1 VARAEGI
8 LRLLI
13 VDDSMSDADA
23 IINSVRS
30 AGHAVR
36 ATREQS
42 LSGVENELRSRT
54 FDLILCR
61 DEVAGLLPA
70 DVIALTHSLVKDIPF
85 IVITSNKNNLEAL
98 FEIGANDVVM
108 FDDRE
113 RLQFAVGRELTHLFA
128 RRTARRNERA
138 LRESEKRSHALLESS
153 RDAVAYM
160 HEGMHIYVN
169 SAYLALFG
177 YDEIEDIDGLPFLDM
192 VQVDDHAKF
201 KASFRQFSE
210 QNEEK
215 LDEAL
220 AVQCVKADG
229 SVFKAEIVFSHARV
243 EGEDC
248 TQVVVRDE
256 VELLQ
261 DQMQSELLRDR
272 DFVTGLYSRLHF
284 MDELQ
289 QAIIKATAG
298 EGDSEVVY
306 LSIDNFVDLKE
317 KVGLRA
323 TDLVMKTCAEA
334 LKANLTEHEL
344 VGYYADSV
352 FALLMPTSSE
362 QDTIQRIESLSH
374 ILTSSISELENID
387 FELRCSGGVCRVSE
401 GVSTAFNALEN
412 AHSAYLKAL
421 QQNTTD
427 VKVGRYSAN
436 DELELTLETSEKAA
450 SDWREKYQNAINN
463 DEFYLHYQPIVGL
476 HGEEQEAYEV
486 LLRLDDE
493 FGQPY
498 NAQHLVA
505 QAEEINLMGEIDR
518 WVVRKALDKL
528 AEHSKIHPKT
538 RFFVKLSQQ
547 TISSQ
552 QFVDWL
558 SASLDAHSLSGS
570 ALTFEISETAAVEN
584 VELTRTLINSLR
596 EIGCEFAL
604 EHFGSGIDFSRSLEE
619 FELDYVKVNG
629 NFVQSMSAD
638 SENLAVVKT
647 IVDMSKQAGKA
658 CIAEFVSDANSLA
671 LLWQLGVDYAQGYY
685 IHEPSENLDYVFEG
699 VSA

>member
-1 VARAEGI
+1 MARAEGI

-85 IVITSNKNNLEAL
+85 IVITPNKDNLEAL
-98 FEIGANDVVM
+98 FEIGANDVVL
-108 FDDRE
+108 FDDKE
-113 RLQFAVGRELTHLFA
+113 RLQFAVSRELEHLFA

-169 SAYLALFG
+169 SAYLNLFG

-192 VQVDDHAKF
+192 VQVEDHAKF
-201 KASFRQFSE
+201 KTAFRLFSE

-215 LDEAL
+215 SDEAL
-220 AVQCVKADG
+220 RLHCVKADG
-229 SVFKAEIVFSHARV
+229 SNFKAEIVFSHARV

-256 VELLQ
+256 VELLE
-261 DQMQSELLRDR
+261 DQMQAELLRDR
-272 DFVTGLYSRLHF
+272 DFVTGLYSRLRF

-289 QAIIKATAG
+289 QAITKATEG
-298 EGDSEVVY
+298 QGDSEVVY
-306 LSIDNFVDLKE
+306 LSIDNFVNLKE
-317 KVGLRA
+317 QVGLRL
-323 TDLVMKTCAEA
+323 TDSVMKACAEA
-334 LKANLTEHEL
+334 LKASLTDGEL
-344 VGYYADSV
+344 VGYYSDSV
-352 FALLMPTSSE
+352 FALVLPTSSE
-362 QDTIQRIESLSH
+362 QEVITRIEALSL
-374 ILTSSISELENID
+374 IVTQSISDVDNID
-387 FELRCSGGVCRVSE
+387 FNLLCSGGVCRVSE
-401 GVSTAFNALEN
+401 GVSTAYNALEN
-412 AHSAYLKAL
+412 AHTAYLKAL
-421 QQNTTD
+421 NIQGEGVKVRRYSTDDDVESVIQETD
-427 VKVGRYSAN
+427 VADNQWQDKF
-436 DELELTLETSEKAA
+436 
-450 SDWREKYQNAINN
+450 QNAINN
-463 DEFYLHYQPIVGL
+463 DQFYLHYQPIVGL

-493 FGQPY
+493 QG
-498 NAQHLVA
+498 NAYSAQQLVL
-505 QAEEINLMGEIDR
+505 QAEEIDFMGDIDR
-518 WVVRKALDKL
+518 WVVRQALDKL
-528 AEHSKIHPKT
+528 AEHSKNHPKT

-547 TISSQ
+547 TISSDN
-552 QFVDWL
+552 FVDWL
-558 SASLDAHSLSGS
+558 SASLQAHGIAGN
-570 ALTFEISETAAVEN
+570 ALTFEISETAAVQN
-584 VELTRTLINSLR
+584 VELTHSLITGLR
-596 EIGCEFAL
+596 SIGCEFAL

-638 SENLAVVKT
+638 KENLAVVKA
-647 IVDMSKQAGKA
+647 IVDMSKEAGKA